1 MFQKTRIKDFAKLVM
16 FLNQLQKALSEMY
29 HNGARPKLRPMP
41 YSVRSLVAR
50 PLSDLSDNPTT
61 EHIVAETR
69 MCMTLITQAANALS
83 GNDRRAL
90 RWPGQPIKILS
101 PASSRTR

>member
-1 MFQKTRIKDFAKLVM
+1 MFQKTTVKDFAKLVM
-16 FLNQLQKALSEMY
+16 FLNQLHKTLWEMY

-41 YSVRSLVAR
+41 YSIRSLVAR

-69 MCMTLITQAANALS
+69 MCMTLITKAAKALP
-83 GNDRRAL
+83 GNGRRAL
-90 RWPGQPIKILS
+90 RWPDQRVKVLS
-101 PASSRTR
+101 ASSRTR